1 MTRGGFIALAR
12 ASVRRD
18 TRVIWRGAGLAMGE
32 DEEGAAAVR
41 RQAARLRTMA
51 GLARPVQH
59 EINNLLTV
67 IFANLEMLK
76 RTAAEGAP
84 QRQLDRVGEA
94 ARRFEASTRGF
105 LSLARRPVPGVSVFT
120 LEEAL
125 VAVRPLLSVLMP
137 TPAMLAVESG
147 AEGWPVRADRALL
160 DEALIVLAREAG
172 EALPRGGLLSLSVSN
187 RPGPP
192 DMAEL
197 AVRWPAEV
205 ALPST
210 GALCGIARDAGGR
223 VEEEAADGLSVLRLG
238 LPRASAAAAPE

>member
-1 MTRGGFIALAR
+1 MA
-12 ASVRRD
+12 
-18 TRVIWRGAGLAMGE
+18 E
-32 DEEGAAAVR
+32 DEGAAAAR
-41 RQAARLRTMA
+41 RQAARLATMA

-84 QRQLDRVGEA
+84 QRQLDRVAEA

-105 LSLARRPVPGVSVFT
+105 LSLSRRPVPGVSVFT
-120 LEEAL
+120 LEELL
-125 VAVRPLLSVLMP
+125 VAVRPLLVVLMP
-137 TPAMLAVESG
+137 TPAMLAVEPA
-147 AEGWPVRADRALL
+147 AEGWPVRMDRALL

-172 EALPRGGLLSLSVSN
+172 EALPRGGVLSLSSSN

-197 AVRWPAEV
+197 VVRWPAEV
-205 ALPST
+205 NLPAT
-210 GALCGIARDAGGR
+210 GPLRDIVREAGGR
-223 VEEEAADGLSVLRLG
+223 VEEGAADGAALLRLG
-238 LPRASAAAAPE
+238 LPRSTAAPG